1 MFIIISGFLDLFKV
15 KFKGKIWC
23 VYLKLKCLFK
33 IVNGF
38 VICLEVLK

>member
-15 KFKGKIWC
+15 KFKGKICC

-38 VICLEVLK
+38 VNCLEVLK